1 MYECQKI
8 ISEFKQ
14 ISTELR
20 KEKELINYI
29 HKLIKSNLCNK
40 IFQSSLVYYQKKITI
55 YQKYKIS
62 KYIKGITNP
71 FIKNYD

>member
-40 IFQSSLVYYQKKITI
+40 IFQSSLVYY
-55 YQKYKIS
+55 
-62 KYIKGITNP
+62 
-71 FIKNYD
+71 